1 MNNPITNDIRRH
13 SVAEFRLANL
23 LTSNGIAF
31 SREFSLPGS
40 SYRFD
45 FAITEVN
52 GRQTK
57 VLIEHDGAYH
67 MEESFIGDRKG
78 GLNAVQARDAEK
90 DELAAAHGWSIHR
103 IKDEKTYTRYEALA
117 NQLSSVLETEV
128 AYADYLPAFQRDM
141 SREVTQ
147 TALGFGI
154 KAAGLRYGMGEKA
167 AARRVRNQLG
177 MNLSQARS
185 LVHNDLALAKYMLP
199 AYAVEAIR
207 KGGKYDPI
215 NSLVENGMPT
225 PYARRVVEYALEF
238 GATKAAKDFG
248 HSKRRVREV
257 ANLLGAELATE
268 IPAFVPAKS
277 LALPTATRKSKAA
290 AKAKPAKEGTYVRN
304 GALTELGL
312 QIAKALETKSRSQVV
327 KEFGIGDGGHLDRIF
342 KMGHD
347 GLKKTE
353 WLAR

>member
-1 MNNPITNDIRRH
+1 MNNTHNDIRRH
-13 SVAEFRLANL
+13 SVAEFRIANL
-23 LTSNGIAF
+23 LASNGITF

-52 GRQTK
+52 GRQANL
-57 VLIEHDGAYH
+57 LIEHDGAYH

-78 GLNAVQARDAEK
+78 GLNAVQARDKEK
-90 DELAAAHGWSIHR
+90 DDLAASHGWSIHR
-103 IKDEKTYTRYEALA
+103 IKDEKTYTSYEALA
-117 NQLSSVLETEV
+117 EQLSSVLETEV
-128 AYADYLPAFQRDM
+128 SYADYLPAFQRDM

-154 KAAGLRYGMGEKA
+154 KTAGLRYGMGETA

-185 LVHNDLALAKYMLP
+185 LVHNDLALAKNMLP
-199 AYAVEAIR
+199 AYAIEAIR
-207 KGGKYDPI
+207 KEIKYDPI
-215 NSLVENGMPT
+215 NSLVEGGAPT

-257 ANLLGAELATE
+257 ANLLGAGLAPE
-268 IPAFVPAKS
+268 IPSFVPAKS
-277 LALPTATRKSKAA
+277 LALPTVTRKSKAA
-290 AKAKPAKEGTYVRN
+290 SKSKPSRCGTYVCN

-312 QIAKALETKSRSQVV
+312 QIAKDLETKPRGQVI

-342 KMGHD
+342 KMGHN

-353 WLAR
+353 WLARR